1 MKVPARVNAI
11 ACPADKGSCSSVNS
25 KIFYNKKTGLNY
37 SLYKGTWN
45 KIPDFS
51 KLTPV
56 NKGFVPD
63 FDLNKIKHDSNNYG
77 LVYNGF
83 INIPADG
90 KYTFYMAS
98 DDGSK
103 LYINNQLLIDN
114 DGLHGYDEKSN
125 EIFLKKGLL
134 PIRLEYF
141 QENYGQGLSVE
152 FSSDKF
158 ARTSLFPSI

>member
-1 MKVPARVNAI
+1 M
-11 ACPADKGSCSSVNS
+11 
-25 KIFYNKKTGLNY
+25 
-37 SLYKGTWN
+37 
-45 KIPDFS
+45 PDFS
-51 KLTPV
+51 TLTPV
-56 NKGFVPD
+56 DKGFAPD
-63 FDLNKIKHDSNNYG
+63 FDLNKIIHDANNYG

-90 KYTFYMAS
+90 TYTFYIAS

-114 DGLHGYDEKSN
+114 DGLHGFDEKKS
-125 EIFLKKGLL
+125 EITLKKGLL

-141 QENYGQGLSVE
+141 QESYGEGLSVE
-152 FSSDKF
+152 FSSDKM